1 MSVVGVV
8 LDLVAIRLGHGIRG
22 VAWATFVTFVLNG
35 AVLVG
40 LADAGLNR
48 GLGHRLGLLMRALYP
63 LVLAIPLAYGFE
75 RLMPIFGLSGPMRA
89 LRFVVSASL
98 WLAIYG
104 LLTAPLM
111 RGIGLRALLSEFR
124 WPGAASRTDVPRT
137 EVPLGE

>member
-1 MSVVGVV
+1 
-8 LDLVAIRLGHGIRG
+8 
-22 VAWATFVTFVLNG
+22 
-35 AVLVG
+35 
-40 LADAGLNR
+40 
-48 GLGHRLGLLMRALYP
+48 MRALYP
-63 LVLAIPLAYGFE
+63 LVLAIPLAYAFE
-75 RLMPIFGLSGPMRA
+75 RLMPIFGLSGSMRA

-124 WPGAASRTDVPRT
+124 WPGAAPRTDVPRT